1 MFNRRQL
8 LQGSAALGACSLLPT
23 AQAAVAERK
32 FLFFFASGGWDSTAV
47 LDPHFG
53 VEGVDMEV
61 DSEPG
66 GVGNLI
72 YTGGPGR
79 VEVDHFFRRWG
90 RRAAIVNGL
99 DSHSVGHESAR
110 QFVMTGTSSSSFS
123 DWPTLIA
130 ASARNDYPMPHVVFG
145 GPAYPGTRGETVVR
159 AGGGA
164 LLSLLNGSIVGRSD
178 RPAPVP
184 ESAADRI
191 ADAYVYER
199 VSRYAAARMDGLG
212 GARAKSLQDNL
223 ERAME
228 LEGRR
233 FEAGLDDLG
242 SGMKAQGL
250 QAVELMRLG
259 LCRTAMIGIE
269 GGWDTHSNNLIQG
282 DQNEELFATLDAVM
296 EKMATTP
303 GTASPY
309 LIDEVVIVCLSEFG
323 RTPKFNGGNG
333 KDHWPYSSALVVGA
347 GVKGNQRVGYT
358 DDSLVSQ
365 PINLAT
371 GQPDSGGDIP
381 AAENLGVALLRLASL
396 DPEQFLP
403 GVQGLDALRA

>member
-1 MFNRRQL
+1 
-8 LQGSAALGACSLLPT
+8 
-23 AQAAVAERK
+23 
-32 FLFFFASGGWDSTAV
+32 
-47 LDPHFG
+47 
-53 VEGVDMEV
+53 
-61 DSEPG
+61 
-66 GVGNLI
+66 
-72 YTGGPGR
+72 
-79 VEVDHFFRRWG
+79 
-90 RRAAIVNGL
+90 
-99 DSHSVGHESAR
+99 
-110 QFVMTGTSSSSFS
+110 
-123 DWPTLIA
+123 
-130 ASARNDYPMPHVVFG
+130 
-145 GPAYPGTRGETVVR
+145 
-159 AGGGA
+159 
-164 LLSLLNGSIVGRSD
+164 
-178 RPAPVP
+178 
-184 ESAADRI
+184 
-191 ADAYVYER
+191 
-199 VSRYAAARMDGLG
+199 
-212 GARAKSLQDNL
+212 
-223 ERAME
+223 
-228 LEGRR
+228 
-233 FEAGLDDLG
+233 
-242 SGMKAQGL
+242 
-250 QAVELMRLG
+250 
-259 LCRTAMIGIE
+259 MIGIE